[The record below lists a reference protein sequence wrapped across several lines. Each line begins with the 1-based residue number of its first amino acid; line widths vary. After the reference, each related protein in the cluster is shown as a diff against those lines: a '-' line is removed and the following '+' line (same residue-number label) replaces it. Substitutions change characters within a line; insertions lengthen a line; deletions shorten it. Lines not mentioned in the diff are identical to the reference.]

1 MAQVKGSELS
11 PLVVSGSFR
20 KCGQLTERIWQSF
33 SVEQQ
38 VEVYRF
44 AQESNVIAVARQ
56 FRDRSG
62 LEQLCKV
69 DLGCWL
75 SEKLASE
82 TTTKLYKRALV
93 GALISEVVARLVS
106 ETSKTT
112 DVLTRESA
120 REVCLRL
127 AQSEFDVSSVHL
139 AMAVIV
145 DCRLK
150 HCRQLREVGDAEAIF
165 ELPNIGS
172 QGFGV
177 HLREV
182 PEEVRA
188 KRVARR
194 QKRRIEAARRADQ
207 RANSSQCSQG
217 ASFNRNEDRCK
228 VPVESAPPAEEDFRI
243 LHEER
248 KVHPRLPAEA
258 NGTSDLAGEI
268 AVAMIRWGSKAQE
281 GKRRPVIVVAESNTH
296 LWVRP
301 LYTKDVCA
309 GGWRALALAAS
320 ANAPV
325 HHDGFVDVRIRRIR
339 REGVTFKGCKLGTS
353 EWNRLCR
360 GEVR

>member
-1 MAQVKGSELS
+1 MGRVKAGELS
-11 PLVVSGSFR
+11 PLVVSRAFR
-20 KCGQLTERIWQSF
+20 KCGQLTEQTWLALSA
-33 SVEQQ
+33 EQQ
-38 VEVYRF
+38 MAVCGF
-44 AQESNVIAVARQ
+44 AQEANIVAVARQ
-56 FRDRSG
+56 FRDGSG
-62 LEQLCKV
+62 VER
-69 DLGCWL
+69 L
-75 SEKLASE
+75 SRLDLASWLLDKFDNKA
-82 TTTKLYKRALV
+82 TPKLYKRALV

-106 ETSKTT
+106 ETSKTG
-112 DVLTRESA
+112 DVPTGETVRD
-120 REVCLRL
+120 VCLRL
-127 AQSEFDVSSVHL
+127 AQNEFDVSSVRL

-150 HCRQLREVGDAEAIF
+150 PCRQLREVADAEAMF
-165 ELPNIGS
+165 ELPDIGS
-172 QGFGV
+172 HGSGV
-177 HLREV
+177 HLKEV

-188 KRVARR
+188 KRVVRR

-207 RANSSQCSQG
+207 RANSSQCSQR
-217 ASFNRNEDRCK
+217 ASFNRNEDQCK

-243 LHEER
+243 FHEER

-258 NGTSDLAGEI
+258 NGASNLAGEI
-268 AVAMIRWGSKAQE
+268 AVAIIRWGSKAQE

-320 ANAPV
+320 TNAPV